1 MLCVSIQV
9 ANLLSVLWDSLLF
22 LDDLSASTNSIMEL
36 MGTLLLSFSSNHLSS
51 TLPSSPSATS
61 HTSRYTSA
69 ELVSLVPRLWPFL
82 GHNIASVRRSSLQA
96 LSTLLMIN
104 GGQSY
109 SDAQPVSPV
118 GKKEGSTTMVPHTA
132 WLPELLQ
139 PLICQV
145 FQRFVLEGDEENRK
159 ILHQVSRRDTLIKL
173 FSTIKYVN
181 SGYYF
186 LVHNHCGYVQ

>member
-1 MLCVSIQV
+1 
-9 ANLLSVLWDSLLF
+9 
-22 LDDLSASTNSIMEL
+22 
-36 MGTLLLSFSSNHLSS
+36 
-51 TLPSSPSATS
+51 
-61 HTSRYTSA
+61 
-69 ELVSLVPRLWPFL
+69 
-82 GHNIASVRRSSLQA
+82 
-96 LSTLLMIN
+96 MIN
-104 GGQSY
+104 GGQSH

-186 LVHNHCGYVQ
+186 LVHNHCGYVQEQAKTPHTVLVLYFISMIKIRYVTC